1 MSGPYFWGQR
11 DEQVRKGIYSHQWLE
26 EPARKTWPLPF
37 CHLLVGTLPF
47 GTNARVLEGLQAF
60 LALTPSM
67 SWIHGLGTKE
77 SLGWAR
83 KPQQPASAPILLR
96 AVCTVTQPCTRG
108 PGEGLRDHQDPGRG
122 ERQAASLRNSPAH
135 RLCRQSWHLLCL
147 HSIYFILK
155 LL

>member
-1 MSGPYFWGQR
+1 M
-11 DEQVRKGIYSHQWLE
+11 RKGIYSHQWLE

-83 KPQQPASAPILLR
+83 KPQQPASAPSSPVQHALS
-96 AVCTVTQPCTRG
+96 
-108 PGEGLRDHQDPGRG
+108 H
-122 ERQAASLRNSPAH
+122 SPAH
-135 RLCRQSWHLLCL
+135 VGLGEGSGTTRTKAGVKGRRPPFAIPQPTGSVDRAGISSVYIVFTSYESCCDNSL
-147 HSIYFILK
+147 ITEAE
-155 LL
+155 